1 MENRLTHNRCYRD
14 WGRVCKW
21 IDQILPMA
29 RYVCIFFSL
38 FEEGEL
44 EKWFWKGS
52 LGSKGKDDGYLIFS
66 ILGRYLRIIILKLSS
81 KLLIIVD

>member
-1 MENRLTHNRCYRD
+1 
-14 WGRVCKW
+14 
-21 IDQILPMA
+21 MA

-52 LGSKGKDDGYLIFS
+52 LGSKGEDDGYLIFS
-66 ILGRYLRIIILKLSS
+66 ILGRDTLEL
-81 KLLIIVD
+81 

>member
-1 MENRLTHNRCYRD
+1 
-14 WGRVCKW
+14 
-21 IDQILPMA
+21 MA

-38 FEEGEL
+38 FEEEEL

-52 LGSKGKDDGYLIFS
+52 LGSKGEDDGYLIFS